1 VFWVATLLAR
11 YLRGC
16 TRVTDT
22 GVVALAEHCPE
33 LTEINLGRCHDITDV
48 AVAALARQ
56 CPRLRKVYLD
66 GCSVTDAAL
75 HSLAAGCIEL
85 TALTIEVII
94 TPDDCSSDRLLFHLR
109 SRLCTHARARTHAH
123 THTRTH
129 ARARTHTHTHTHART
144 HARTRHR
151 DARI

>member
-1 VFWVATLLAR
+1 MAR

-75 HSLAAGCIEL
+75 HSIAAGCIEL

-94 TPDDCSSDRLLFHLR
+94 TPDDCSSDRLLCHLR
-109 SRLCTHARARTHAH
+109 SRLCTHARARAH
-123 THTRTH
+123 THTQTRMF
-129 ARARTHTHTHTHART
+129 
-144 HARTRHR
+144 ARTRHR
-151 DARI
+151 VARI